1 MMQAVDVPVGRRPAR
16 EVIPF
21 GRRRGWSRSAL
32 IGLAALVFSGL
43 YFLSDAIEAAQGGF
57 SVSQLWLTLFAE
69 AAIPMFV
76 VSLAKVHGRSFGLL
90 GWASAWAYAYSYVF
104 FTGTVVYALVRH
116 TGTYAELSRQ
126 LGPAMLV
133 HGAVM
138 VVAGIGFGTAVLRAR
153 VVPEWT
159 AAALLAGVVL
169 VALTQNMPAAVGL
182 AAAAVR
188 DTAFA
193 GMGFALLRSRR

>member
-1 MMQAVDVPVGRRPAR
+1 
-16 EVIPF
+16 
-21 GRRRGWSRSAL
+21 
-32 IGLAALVFSGL
+32 LAALTFSGL
-43 YFLSDAIEAAQGGF
+43 YFLSDALEAAQRGF
-57 SVSQLWLTLFAE
+57 SVSQLWLTLVAE
-69 AAIPMFV
+69 AAIPVFV
-76 VSLAKVHGRSFGLL
+76 LGLAKVHGESFGRL

-116 TGTYAELSRQ
+116 TETYAELSRR
-126 LGPAMLV
+126 LGPCMLM

-153 VVPEWT
+153 VLPGWT
-159 AAALLAGVVL
+159 AAALMAGVVL
-169 VALTQNMPAAVGL
+169 VSLAQTMPTAASL

-188 DTAFA
+188 DGAFA